1 MAIEIL
7 RIIEI
12 QKNMAARC
20 KKAWEKLLEDAARDV
35 SDIIPGAQKT
45 TFVLDITLNQLKEIK
60 TFIKQYA
67 DQQDKE
73 NYDLALQYR
82 AKLTELLN
90 KY

>member
-1 MAIEIL
+1 MQPEMSLIL
-7 RIIEI
+7 F
-12 QKNMAARC
+12 
-20 KKAWEKLLEDAARDV
+20 LEHKRLHL
-35 SDIIPGAQKT
+35 SLIS
-45 TFVLDITLNQLKEIK
+45 LLNQLKETK